1 MMVAEMVVQLVDW
14 TAVAKV
20 AMLAVYLDDP

>member
-1 MMVAEMVVQLVDW
+1 VMVAEMVVQLVDW

-20 AMLAVYLDDP
+20 AMLAVYLNDP